1 MFKKFAALIL
11 SFLAFGSV
19 ACAAEA
25 YLESDGTQ
33 LLPVDFYP
41 SGVERIEVDCQ
52 LTEVA
57 ANAVLMGCYGG
68 SGAGIILHAN
78 STPNFEAGFNWYRWT
93 GGCAAADTARHILV
107 VDSTTHAVRVC
118 RADGTTLAEK
128 TGVTTAE
135 YQVGVSDRALA
146 FFGNNGAM
154 KADYEAATSAKMKL
168 YAAKVYRGDV
178 LTHDYVPAVKNGVAG
193 LFDRESEAFFAPS
206 EGALASGGDL
216 YEVPAEDAYVES
228 TGDQL
233 VVLDYITNP
242 KTQLTVDYQI
252 VTRKA
257 SAIILGAKIE
267 YSVGFGLQENAYGN
281 LEGHLNGAWTGGG
294 WSGQATTD
302 RRTVVMDVPGTN
314 IVLRSA
320 AGETLATHHAWNGS
334 NAGATNDSK
343 LSLFGDQSKE
353 KATRSAARIYRVCV
367 REDGKVV
374 RLYKPC
380 IKDAVIGF
388 KDAKTGKF
396 FPGLDTGLESR
407 LVCGGA
413 VPCEGVPEAAYV
425 ESDGTQFVS
434 TGYKV
439 KPSTVLKID
448 FACLSTNNDVV
459 IAGSWGLDD
468 HGEIGK
474 HGVGFYRNG
483 NGNMEFV
490 DDWKFLSTGTP
501 VGLQRNHAEMTIGQ
515 NGENRYEASFGTVK
529 TSVNSKA
536 YVTEEAPVPIGLFG
550 NARID
555 GGYQQLSA
563 ARIYSFTILEGTTV
577 VHQFVPF
584 TDGTRVGF
592 KDLIT
597 RKVIVNSAAGAH
609 PLKVGGEG
617 VLEPTKG
624 FVLIYK

>member
-19 ACAAEA
+19 AVAAEA

-41 SGVERIEVDCQ
+41 TGVERVEVDCQ

-57 ANAVLMGCYGG
+57 ARATICGCYGG
-68 SGAGIILHAN
+68 AGAGVLLQAN
-78 STPNFEAGFNWYRWT
+78 GNQNFEAAFNWYRST
-93 GGCAAADTARHILV
+93 GGCAAADTARHLLV
-107 VDSTTHAVRVC
+107 VDATAHTLRNYA
-118 RADGTTLAEK
+118 ADGSLIKEATASQTT
-128 TGVTTAE
+128 G
-135 YQVGVSDRALA
+135 YQVGVSDRALV
-146 FFGNNGAM
+146 FFGNNGAV
-154 KADYEAATSAKMKL
+154 KADYEGTVPAKMKL

-193 LFDRESEAFFAPS
+193 LYDRESEAFFAPS

-233 VVLDYITNP
+233 VALDYITNP

-252 VTRKA
+252 VSRKA
-257 SAIILGAKIE
+257 NAIILGAKIE
-267 YSVGFGLQENAYGN
+267 YSVGFGLQENAHGN
-281 LEGHLNGAWTGGG
+281 LEGHLNGAWTGG

-367 REDGKVV
+367 REDGQVV
-374 RLYKPC
+374 RFYKPC
-380 IKDAVIGF
+380 IKDGVIGF
-388 KDAKTGKF
+388 KDAKTGNF

-468 HGEIGK
+468 HGKIGK

-483 NGNMEFV
+483 SGNMEFV

-501 VGLQRNHAEMTIGQ
+501 VGLQRNHAEMTIGRD
-515 NGENRYEASFGTVK
+515 GENRYEASFGTVK
-529 TSVNSKA
+529 TSDNSEA
-536 YVTEEAPVPIGLFG
+536 YVTEEAPVAIGLFG

-563 ARIYSFTILEGTTV
+563 VRIYSFTILEGTTV
-577 VHQFVPF
+577 VHQFVPY

-624 FVLIYK
+624 FILIYK